1 MLLSVSYPCK
11 DTHNISEIQR
21 QIINLYAEK
30 VVPSRYDYT
39 DNDTGVFCRA
49 DGVQQD
55 YIAQG
60 DKRDFLSR

>member
-1 MLLSVSYPCK
+1 MTVASLEMSDEP
-11 DTHNISEIQR
+11 NISGIQC